1 MNKIPALIVVTTRP
15 RELTRTQ
22 LKELRLMLDQAGY
35 SEKTLQVAW
44 REMTNADIAASIIGF
59 IRQATLG
66 DALIPYE
73 ERVDKAMKKILG
85 SQNWTPPQRKW
96 LERIGKQLK
105 VEIIVDREAL
115 DQGEFKTQ
123 GGFVRLNKAFN
134 GSLED
139 ILVQI
144 NEELWREVS

>member
-1 MNKIPALIVVTTRP
+1 M
-15 RELTRTQ
+15 
-22 LKELRLMLDQAGY
+22 KELRLMLDQAGY

-66 DALIPYE
+66 DALVPYE
-73 ERVDKAMKKILG
+73 ERVDKAMRKILA
-85 SQNWTPPQRKW
+85 SQTWTPPQRKW

-105 VEIIVDREAL
+105 VETIVDREAL

-123 GGFVRLNKAFN
+123 GGGFVRLNRAFN
-134 GSLED
+134 GQLED

-144 NEELWREVS
+144 NEALWQDVG